1 MIRKDTRRGEG
12 LLRLIA
18 YAAGIVALSFALTW
32 PLWSLAT
39 GNRLLYTELSGSL
52 VFLLCCYAALRGP
65 IRACAKRARRR
76 PSLWRRASR
85 RGTPRR

>member
-1 MIRKDTRRGEG
+1 MILKDKRRGEG

-39 GNRLLYTELSGSL
+39 ENRLLYTELSGSL
-52 VFLLCCYAALRGP
+52 VLLLCCYALLRGP
-65 IRACAKRARRR
+65 IRALAKRFRR
-76 PSLWRRASR
+76 PSSWQR
-85 RGTPRR
+85 TPRK